1 MIKCHSN
8 SLIYHIF
15 IHFQIRH
22 ILSNGSLY
30 FPPFDVGAL
39 RQDIHWEIYKCVAS
53 NAIGKIIS
61 RDVSVKASMLF
72 ILYMKNHIVSTI
84 N

>member
-1 MIKCHSN
+1 MN
-8 SLIYHIF
+8 AFYHIF
-15 IHFQIRH
+15 FQFKIRH

-53 NAIGKIIS
+53 NTIGKIIS
-61 RDVSVKASMLF
+61 RDVSVKASMLLILF
-72 ILYMKNHIVSTI
+72 ITYHIVSSI
-84 N
+84 D